1 VVVGRLCLLMV
12 RLLSVYGRAALGS
25 GVTRQTGIVCAK
37 SFRRAYLLGI
47 INARAAWMFH
57 GRAYAGGRFACLY
70 RIAYMGT
77 P

>member
-1 VVVGRLCLLMV
+1 MVIGRLCLLMV
-12 RLLSVYGRAALGS
+12 RLLSVYGRAAVVS

-37 SFRRAYLLGI
+37 SFRRAYLLEI
-47 INARAAWMFH
+47 INARALWMLH
-57 GRAYAGGRFACLY
+57 GRAYAGGRFACLF

>member
-1 VVVGRLCLLMV
+1 MDLSLNTVASSVVMAE
-12 RLLSVYGRAALGS
+12 LSTSSRVLW
-25 GVTRQTGIVCAK
+25 
-37 SFRRAYLLGI
+37 I

-57 GRAYAGGRFACLY
+57 GRAYAGGRFACLF